1 MGKINVD
8 NLVDWDEMGDEAAG
22 VMKPYHAQLMELAY
36 GDASDL
42 LGEGIAFDLSNPR
55 IKETIGGLADR
66 IKGIADTT
74 KEEIRGLVDAATEAG
89 WSSERLAQEIR
100 DRSDGMSKSRAM
112 TISRSESGT
121 AYNQGALL
129 SYEEAGVTEVEVLDG
144 DEDEICAEAN
154 GQTWSLEEAAEN
166 PLGHPNC
173 TRSFVPRVS

>member
-1 MGKINVD
+1 MAINVEK
-8 NLVDWDEMGDEAAG
+8 LVDWDEMGDEAAS

-55 IKETIGGLADR
+55 IKETIGGLGDR

-74 KEEIRGLVDAATEAG
+74 KEEIRGLVDVATEAG

-112 TISRSESGT
+112 TISRTESREG
-121 AYNQGALL
+121 YNNGALL
-129 SYEEAGVTEVEVLDG
+129 SYEEAGVSKVEALDS
-144 DEDEICAEAN
+144 DNDPECAERN
-154 GQTWSLEEAAEN
+154 GQIFTLEEAAEVDA
-166 PLGHPNC
+166 HPNC
-173 TRSFVPRVS
+173 VLTWIPIVKD